1 MNSTYSELGK
11 EREQRWRRLFR
22 DRGLMS
28 DAAETT
34 SSGLR
39 VTRLELGPG
48 RISAAV
54 ADKQLGE
61 CEVTVEMPSWRD
73 EQWAD
78 VIDLLSRQA
87 LYAAQLLASDFPDD
101 LESMLFQQGLSLFP
115 ADNENVYARCT
126 CCPNAS
132 NAADGQSGQAE
143 SCIHISRTLS
153 EAGEMLADDA
163 WLLFL
168 LRGRV
173 REQVLRA
180 LRRKRG
186 QNGDGLGPSGYG
198 NTLQSSARDDFSRL
212 GHGEDTAP
220 AVHLLSEELDHFW
233 GSARVQEQFRP
244 HIVPPVAELMLLNRL
259 GPPAFSHANA
269 EVFDTL
275 VNVYRKVTQSALALA
290 YAEDAPEDAEEP
302 FDDGAPDPDTERR

>member
-1 MNSTYSELGK
+1 MT
-11 EREQRWRRLFR
+11 
-22 DRGLMS
+22 
-28 DAAETT
+28 DASETT
-34 SSGLR
+34 PTGIR
-39 VTRLELGPG
+39 VTRLEMGPG
-48 RISAAV
+48 RITAAL
-54 ADKQLGE
+54 ADRQLGE

-73 EQWAD
+73 EQWTD

-101 LESMLFQQGLSLFP
+101 LEPVLHKQGLSLFP
-115 ADNENVYARCT
+115 DDDEVVHASCT
-126 CCPNAS
+126 CCQPTAPD
-132 NAADGQSGQAE
+132 ADNHSGNG
-143 SCIHISRTLS
+143 SGCVHISAALS

-186 QNGDGLGPSGYG
+186 QNGDSTGAAGYG
-198 NTLQSSARDDFSRL
+198 STIQSGASDELSRL
-212 GHGEDTAP
+212 GRGEDGGP
-220 AVHLLSEELDHFW
+220 AVRPLSEETEHFW

-244 HIVPPVAELMLLNRL
+244 HIVPPIAELMLLNRL

-275 VNVYRKVTQSALALA
+275 VNVYRKVTQAALALA
-290 YAEDAPEDAEEP
+290 YAEDSPEDAEEP
-302 FDDGAPDPDTERR
+302 Y